1 MEGMKEIVFP
11 YEHVGT
17 LGYLNYSLMQGAF
30 FFSNVGDYVWNK
42 ERSGVVIVDGI
53 ECRVNDVAINV
64 DLDSDFESGE
74 IYDDRDVLSDAEMVQ
89 KFLKPNMMAF
99 LTNRRVLV
107 GWDFTKTAVQV
118 LMRNTEFRDW
128 VGEDHARVLQ
138 NVYNISLAF
147 GNSVD
152 DNMDD
157 IAEAGIDSTAAAAT
171 TDIGA
176 DDASTTTGIA
186 ADNAIATTGIATDD
200 AAATT
205 GITTD
210 DTAATTGIVTDD
222 TAATTGIA
230 TDDAAATTGITT
242 DDTDAT
248 TGIVTDDTAATTG
261 IATDDAAATTGI
273 ATDDNAATTG
283 IATDDA
289 AATTDIVTD
298 DTAATTGIATDDAAA
313 TTGITTDDTAATTDI
328 VTDDAAA
335 TTGIATDDAAAT
347 TGIATDVTAATTDI
361 VTDDTAATTGIATDD
376 AAATTGITTDDTAAT
391 TGIVTDDTAATTGIA
406 TDDAATTDVVE
417 VEQYKVASV
426 PATLKT
432 DKAKEFYALI
442 DSQDEDDVAAVQ
454 EFDNARHQ
462 WYAAEPAHKEVA
474 LSEYKR
480 RKKCVQQ
487 VFKRRLA
494 QRDFL
499 LGRRMCAKRRR
510 RFNSLYSIILK
521 MYSDNWETETRT
533 NSRHQRLQQHT
544 RRPSPQERHKSE
556 LKKQMHAILASMRK
570 NKRSD
575 RNYLARSAK
584 REAANR
590 AKLDAITRRMDLEL

>member
-1 MEGMKEIVFP
+1 MKEIVFP

-118 LMRNTEFRDW
+118 LMRNVEFRDW
-128 VGEDHARVLQ
+128 VGEDRARVLQ

-176 DDASTTTGIA
+176 DDASTITDIA

-205 GITTD
+205 DI
-210 DTAATTGIVTDD
+210 AA
-222 TAATTGIA
+222 
-230 TDDAAATTGITT
+230 
-242 DDTDAT
+242 
-248 TGIVTDDTAATTG
+248 
-261 IATDDAAATTGI
+261 
-273 ATDDNAATTG
+273 
-283 IATDDA
+283 
-289 AATTDIVTD
+289 
-298 DTAATTGIATDDAAA
+298 
-313 TTGITTDDTAATTDI
+313 
-328 VTDDAAA
+328 
-335 TTGIATDDAAAT
+335 
-347 TGIATDVTAATTDI
+347 
-361 VTDDTAATTGIATDD
+361 
-376 AAATTGITTDDTAAT
+376 
-391 TGIVTDDTAATTGIA
+391 DDTAATTGIA

-417 VEQYKVASV
+417 VEHYKVASV

-454 EFDNARHQ
+454 EFDSARHQ

-480 RKKCVQQ
+480 HKKCVQQ
-487 VFKRRLA
+487 VFIRRLA
-494 QRDFL
+494 QLDFL

-521 MYSDNWETETRT
+521 MYSDNWETETQT